1 MIHSKNIPN
10 TSDPISVPFPRRN
23 RWDPD
28 CAGRTG
34 PCASRLV
41 PGTQRERANAR
52 DGSGAFGAGGARAG
66 RLTEPRI
73 ARMCK
78 AISLWNRVHYVTLTC
93 GPCLNM
99 RGVY

>member
-1 MIHSKNIPN
+1 MLWIVGLIILNVIHSKNIPN
-10 TSDPISVPFPRRN
+10 TSDPISVPFPRRD

-66 RLTEPRI
+66 RLMPCAGRLTEPRI

-78 AISLWNRVHYVTLTC
+78 AISL
-93 GPCLNM
+93 
-99 RGVY
+99 